1 MSGECVNK
9 CNDLKTAVLTMEMCA
24 AAKKVLPRPKVG
36 DFCSIAMEQ
45 GFNDVCINLCLGQEP
60 VSRLAQTCKSA
71 AIEMPRPTV
80 RKWCEHGYQVAW
92 QKTSRDLQ
100 NYFVV
105 EPTIGSAEEV
115 FEPPVAESVTPKEQD
130 TPAAVPDNIE
140 EIKIPELAI
149 ADVIQKEESSG
160 ADIDAVL
167 EPTPVTPPKVSR
179 TLPIEL
185 DDGTIDLEILEGQTP
200 DDAVV
205 VFCRTNMSEDISGCI
220 RQLLP
225 TVLERLGEN

>member
-1 MSGECVNK
+1 
-9 CNDLKTAVLTMEMCA
+9 MCA
-24 AAKKVLPRPKVG
+24 DAKKVLPRPKVG

-45 GFNDVCINLCLGQEP
+45 GFNDVCVNLCLGQVP

-100 NYFVV
+100 NYFVIEPPIGAGEEVV
-105 EPTIGSAEEV
+105 EPPQAVPVVSAESIPE
-115 FEPPVAESVTPKEQD
+115 
-130 TPAAVPDNIE
+130 TPAAVVDNIDE
-140 EIKIPELAI
+140 VIVPEVTAAGSATVTIPEEVKSDLKT
-149 ADVIQKEESSG
+149 VEEL
-160 ADIDAVL
+160 I
-167 EPTPVTPPKVSR
+167 PITTPKVLK

-185 DDGTIDLEILEGQTP
+185 DDGTVDLQILEDQTP